1 MAPVSTALL
10 VLTMVLLLMPR
21 DCPAQLVVRQKDISV
36 DIGRS
41 TFLGRED
48 LVVSSVRRGE
58 SCRIEVVTNDPITQ
72 RVGRIHPPIFD
83 CDFLPKTVQYVHN
96 GSPLL
101 QQDSVRLLVHKFT
114 DTTTFT
120 ESVILRVNVNNASH
134 SIISTQ
140 GLRPLVVPEYN
151 GRSNTIDSTAL
162 RFKHSPNQNVSC
174 TVGFSTFFS
183 PWPVAGQIVMGEKR
197 QVVDSVKKDCREF
210 LFMNLHYEHLRSPT
224 PEVDYLPLS
233 VEVYDPAVSDEVVSE
248 RFYLPIH
255 IKGAFQNSPPH
266 ASFLNMYMMDV
277 DQFVLSTVVP
287 GVISAED
294 YETPKRQLVFN
305 ITKPFGEG
313 KGYFVHLD
321 NHAKPIHSFLQDDL
335 DNNRIAYRPPSVS
348 YPDQRIYDAELV
360 VFDSHFAQ
368 SMPISVRMAVRPADT
383 TAPRVSLNTGVT
395 LLEGQSREI
404 TTEQFQVVD
413 KDNLNRVRMYV
424 KGGLNHG
431 TITVRGKHSVIFSMK
446 DVEAGHVV
454 YKHDD
459 SDSTRDR
466 IELRI
471 SDGSN
476 TVLSS
481 FPIIIIPRDDTP
493 PYLVNNLGLQVNEGG
508 MRKISED
515 MLLAHDSDSLDNN
528 IVYTIVT
535 SPTAGDIIRKLRP
548 SDTGTKIFGFR
559 QRDVVKGQIYYRHN
573 GEEVFKDSFTFTVQ
587 DHQDPP
593 NESESM
599 EFSIIISPMNENPPQ
614 IDATAKR
621 IMYVEETSIGYI
633 KSTELRYTDVE
644 SPPKD
649 LTYTITTPP
658 YFVYNRGE
666 RDAGRLVATHNLTKV
681 DKTVDAPQAIKF
693 TQADIDQQKIAYI
706 PPTNDIGPESRLV
719 RLAYTVE
726 DGSGNK
732 LYGQTF
738 DIEVNP
744 VNNHV
749 PEFVTN
755 KLIVEE
761 RGILSITTSQLSAV
775 DVDTPVTSLKFILD
789 APPKYGTLQND
800 GRMLKTGSSFLYED
814 LQKKRIRYLHDGSD
828 VVLDTFT
835 LALTDGMNQ
844 ATKVL
849 SIQVVPVADKT
860 PTLSKNLRP
869 QLIVSE
875 GEEAT
880 ITTRIVA
887 ATDGDSNNDKLVFL
901 IVKQPR
907 YGVLQLKGQP
917 ATKFT
922 QGDVKAGHVSFLHTS
937 GEIGTSILKD
947 YATFI
952 ISNQNFVATSDMPMY
967 DLNITITPVNNQ
979 KPEITLGNP
988 VFVAEGESF
997 RFSQEVLTVT
1007 DPDSKT
1013 KEILFMITKQPQWGY
1028 IENTKPS
1035 PGSDK
1040 KNIGVRI
1047 NSFTYG
1053 DILDGSINYVQAN
1066 HKGVEPVRDEFEFY
1080 ASDGKL
1086 NSDLRTIRITIVP
1099 ANDEPPDLM
1108 LNDFSITEGG
1118 SMVLGPSMLDAIDL
1132 DVPKDQLK
1140 VSISQPPAHG
1150 KIVLLVNTRRGLAES
1165 EVQVVT
1171 IEEIH
1176 NGLQLLYKHDGSEV
1190 FSDKFAVTV
1199 SDGKHEVK
1207 AVCNISVK
1215 LQNDERPEI
1224 FKNTGMELEYGDYAQ
1239 ITNNFL
1245 QAQDEDNDD
1254 HELAFV
1260 LVETP
1265 EKGFL
1270 QFCPEPQAPALELQ
1284 CEDLE
1289 MGSNFTQADLDQNRI
1304 RYIHTTSLGDTEKDN
1319 FVFVLTDGTHK
1330 RHEETFE
1337 IKIRNTK
1344 KANIAVLNKGMVVRE
1359 GERVAISTSNLSATD
1374 ESTKAEDI
1382 VFAIIRPPRL
1392 GQIENIKKRF
1402 VPISSFTQSDITSQ
1416 RVVYNHLT
1424 KNDIT
1429 DDSFTFTVT
1438 NGLSVARDGEFKI
1451 NIQPMDRVL
1460 PSLISN
1466 KLLEVLQGTE
1476 EPLTPAH
1483 LKATDP
1489 DTAAHN
1495 ISFVIAKPPTYGRL
1509 FNRGVQITNAFTQND
1524 VDLGFISYESD
1535 GSKAGLDN
1543 FLFTLTDG
1551 RHEGFLINGTLQ
1563 TQPAMMSIF
1572 IQPLVEDAPRLVVN
1586 KSPDL
1591 LQHLGRQRY
1600 GYKLTTKMLRAVDTD
1615 SDSASLHYVMTTLP
1629 KYGHLEN
1636 TQAKLYVRRRF
1647 TQKDVDDGSLVY
1659 ILDHQAEHFADS
1671 FSFRIEDVRGNVLDG
1686 QHYVFSWSRT
1696 QFDRDEIVACE
1707 NVGILYV
1714 TVTRSGNLAQPASVG
1729 ITLREQSAK
1738 KGIDFTPGAMKQI
1751 NFASGESKATWQ
1763 FSILDDGLYEPNKK
1777 LRLTLVDPVNT
1788 ILGKNKKLKVLIIN
1802 AVNGECE
1809 QFLGMVSK
1817 HSMADDKSTAGQ
1829 SSGQYNKVGNRQLT
1843 HGFDNTY
1850 LNTEAEQKILAKET
1864 SSPSYSLPKSSSSP
1878 LKKKRKK
1885 KEKEKD
1891 KGRKKRRRNGKKKK
1905 LPGGKNDT
1913 LMPGGKGPFDVTP
1926 PTYPDLLS
1934 TKQVIKKCTPATKD
1948 LLHYDDINYQLRKCD
1963 GKEWQAWSPNSGNDG
1978 VTTPICETGWFD
1990 YEGRCYKPM
1999 NERLAWD
2006 EAEDKCVKMFHGH
2019 LTTIKNVKHMK
2030 WLGEKLEEKPFWIGL
2045 NDKVHNGRWQY
2056 TNGDSVTMY
2065 NWQNG
2070 KPHMW
2075 RKGHKKNCVV
2085 VKKKYKWRNKKCDNY
2100 QARYVCE
2107 ALPNKQPSEVIK
2119 QPLKS
2124 KRGSTKRQTRHQR
2137 ITDRIQPSRNG
2148 FNFYGN
2154 S

>member
-1 MAPVSTALL
+1 
-10 VLTMVLLLMPR
+10 
-21 DCPAQLVVRQKDISV
+21 
-36 DIGRS
+36 
-41 TFLGRED
+41 
-48 LVVSSVRRGE
+48 
-58 SCRIEVVTNDPITQ
+58 
-72 RVGRIHPPIFD
+72 
-83 CDFLPKTVQYVHN
+83 
-96 GSPLL
+96 
-101 QQDSVRLLVHKFT
+101 
-114 DTTTFT
+114 
-120 ESVILRVNVNNASH
+120 
-134 SIISTQ
+134 
-140 GLRPLVVPEYN
+140 
-151 GRSNTIDSTAL
+151 
-162 RFKHSPNQNVSC
+162 
-174 TVGFSTFFS
+174 
-183 PWPVAGQIVMGEKR
+183 
-197 QVVDSVKKDCREF
+197 
-210 LFMNLHYEHLRSPT
+210 
-224 PEVDYLPLS
+224 
-233 VEVYDPAVSDEVVSE
+233 
-248 RFYLPIH
+248 
-255 IKGAFQNSPPH
+255 
-266 ASFLNMYMMDV
+266 
-277 DQFVLSTVVP
+277 
-287 GVISAED
+287 
-294 YETPKRQLVFN
+294 
-305 ITKPFGEG
+305 
-313 KGYFVHLD
+313 
-321 NHAKPIHSFLQDDL
+321 
-335 DNNRIAYRPPSVS
+335 
-348 YPDQRIYDAELV
+348 
-360 VFDSHFAQ
+360 
-368 SMPISVRMAVRPADT
+368 
-383 TAPRVSLNTGVT
+383 
-395 LLEGQSREI
+395 
-404 TTEQFQVVD
+404 
-413 KDNLNRVRMYV
+413 
-424 KGGLNHG
+424 
-431 TITVRGKHSVIFSMK
+431 
-446 DVEAGHVV
+446 
-454 YKHDD
+454 
-459 SDSTRDR
+459 
-466 IELRI
+466 
-471 SDGSN
+471 
-476 TVLSS
+476 
-481 FPIIIIPRDDTP
+481 
-493 PYLVNNLGLQVNEGG
+493 
-508 MRKISED
+508 
-515 MLLAHDSDSLDNN
+515 
-528 IVYTIVT
+528 
-535 SPTAGDIIRKLRP
+535 
-548 SDTGTKIFGFR
+548 
-559 QRDVVKGQIYYRHN
+559 
-573 GEEVFKDSFTFTVQ
+573 
-587 DHQDPP
+587 
-593 NESESM
+593 
-599 EFSIIISPMNENPPQ
+599 
-614 IDATAKR
+614 
-621 IMYVEETSIGYI
+621 MYVEETSIGYI

-1224 FKNTGMELEYGDYAQ
+1224 LKNTGMELEYGDYAQ